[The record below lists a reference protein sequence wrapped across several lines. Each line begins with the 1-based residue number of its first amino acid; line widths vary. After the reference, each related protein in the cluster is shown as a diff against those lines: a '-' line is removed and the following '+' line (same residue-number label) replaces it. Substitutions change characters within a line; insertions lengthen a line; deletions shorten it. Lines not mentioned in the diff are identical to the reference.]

1 MSSSINETKCLWFTW
16 LGLYVLALHPSS
28 LHNSGTC
35 KLYDWNGF
43 NPVRAA
49 KRSSWRNLLPDISA
63 APFSSDKCS
72 LSHLAADHKLRQ
84 CDLEKQL
91 YKSHQ
96 LYMWWLQLLQLAVS
110 KIPPSIIFLFW
121 FVSSQKSITQVSF
134 FFLDSISPQMNI
146 NHYHDIN
153 VGAELS

>member
-91 YKSHQ
+91 YKSYQ
-96 LYMWWLQLLQLAVS
+96 LYMWWLQLLQLA
-110 KIPPSIIFLFW
+110 LC
-121 FVSSQKSITQVSF
+121 QKSHRVLSFYFGSSLARSPSF
-134 FFLDSISPQMNI
+134 FFR
-146 NHYHDIN
+146 
-153 VGAELS
+153 LSFTSDEYQSLPWH